1 MKKKIFKII
10 FTIPSA
16 IWIIISILAMI
27 ESQGDSEPLTIAE
40 LVVVDTVL
48 ILGWLIILYIIS
60 TVINFFSKDKEITPK
75 DDRAINNISS
85 KKEDI
90 KINTKKE
97 DKKILYTCNSVINA
111 YEYKLM
117 IPYFKNIYWSYII
130 KKSLSINCII
140 CMIYIIMFGRYLLFV
155 LPIFII
161 LQLILIIYYK
171 KNFNNV
177 IEKDFKK
184 NEVKNNI
191 NNNYS
196 IDFFEDYLY
205 LKNEVGAKNFYYKDI
220 IRSVETD
227 TNFYLE
233 NVDRN
238 IIIIQKNECELELI
252 NFIRDKLKELEN
264 DLGNISRLKK
274 MKKSY
279 NPYFIKNIMVFLFII
294 TIASLW
300 GALYSVALV
309 NKVIPQYG
317 FSFVKNLWVF
327 WCWLPIP
334 ILSII
339 LGFKY
344 KKKGIKC
351 TKNIVGGFIIG
362 FLLLIYGSFCMF
374 PTFAEDYSKIYE
386 YKDIINAKI
395 PLNGYLEIQKWG
407 NYVDEDK
414 TEYVFISAYYDEKN
428 ADEFVKSIENNEV
441 WINYNNLKSDLK
453 IYMPSYVA
461 LDLDAYISIYNKTT
475 NQYNLV
481 PETTGDYEIYVMK
494 YDKSDK
500 KLEIHKFKYSYK
512 K

>member
-10 FTIPSA
+10 FTIPTV

-40 LVVVDTVL
+40 LVVVDTIL

-60 TVINFFSKDKEITPK
+60 TVINFFSKDKEITKK
-75 DDRAINNISS
+75 DDRVTNNISS
-85 KKEDI
+85 KKENI
-90 KINTKKE
+90 KIKNKKE
-97 DKKILYTCNSVINA
+97 DKKILYTCNCVIDA

-184 NEVKNNI
+184 NGVKNNI
-191 NNNYS
+191 NKNYS
-196 IDFFEDYLY
+196 IDFFEDYLS
-205 LKNEVGAKNFYYKDI
+205 LKNEVGARNFYYKDI

-238 IIIIQKNECELELI
+238 INIIQKNECELKLV

-279 NPYFIKNIMVFLFII
+279 NPYFIKNIMIFLFII

-309 NKVIPQYG
+309 NKIIPQYG
-317 FSFVKNLWVF
+317 FSFVKNSWVF

-344 KKKGIKC
+344 KKNGIKC

-374 PTFAEDYSKIYE
+374 PTFAGDYSKIYE

-395 PLNGYLEIQKWG
+395 PLSGYLEIQEWG
-407 NYVDEDK
+407 NFVDEDK

-428 ADEFVKSIENNEV
+428 ADEFVKSIENNV
-441 WINYNNLKSDLK
+441 AWINYNNLKSDLK

-461 LDLDAYISIYNKTT
+461 LDLAAYISIYNKTT